1 MNEDKNL
8 SELFIYEFIYL
19 MLFSDENIINK
30 EITINDIIIAILV
43 LSSSLLILYNINDIF
58 WDIFKNI
65 GNCFDY
71 LKINEK
77 FKTEELLFSN
87 SKINQKFI
95 YILTEQGDL
104 LVYPKKVRFDDNV
117 IIIRY

>member
-8 SELFIYEFIYL
+8 TELFIYEFVYL
-19 MLFSDENIINK
+19 MLFSDEDIVNK
-30 EITINDIIIAILV
+30 EIKINDIIITILV
-43 LSSSLLILYNINDIF
+43 LSSSLLILYNISDIF
-58 WDIFKNI
+58 WNIFKNI
-65 GNCFDY
+65 ENCFDY
-71 LKINEK
+71 LKIKEK

-104 LVYPKKVRFDDNV
+104 IVYPKKVRFDDNV
-117 IIIRY
+117 VIINY